1 MTINMARSTETKEVG
16 LSIGLCVGS
25 TTKVRNISHH
35 PTPTLNFFYP
45 RDSTGTSTHPLVDPR
60 GKVMDDRNPEKAQK
74 GPVETFSLIG
84 WYTRWSDVEIM
95 RWRSRILSTV
105 CQTFRAECLTRRP
118 TVDQRISP
126 VVLRIYTNN
135 SQVPLIHDANPST
148 SPTPDSPRSLSTGSA
163 EVPYHP
169 RRLHQALYADGNKY
183 LGARKNRPHL
193 PGINIYLPTTRLLR
207 DPLLDGHHLAPRR
220 VYPHH
225 QEANSLGE
233 GSLREETA
241 TRYLDLHQTKAS
253 GGGEVLGVLAGTKHF
268 TVKLSPPRGT
278 L

>member
-60 GKVMDDRNPEKAQK
+60 GKVMDGRNPQKAQK

-118 TVDQRISP
+118 TVDQRISQWP
-126 VVLRIYTNN
+126 V
-135 SQVPLIHDANPST
+135 S
-148 SPTPDSPRSLSTGSA
+148 PDSMRSAISSVCSISLVMGGVVREVLSM
-163 EVPYHP
+163 
-169 RRLHQALYADGNKY
+169 RLQ
-183 LGARKNRPHL
+183 
-193 PGINIYLPTTRLLR
+193 
-207 DPLLDGHHLAPRR
+207 PLL
-220 VYPHH
+220 
-225 QEANSLGE
+225 
-233 GSLREETA
+233 
-241 TRYLDLHQTKAS
+241 
-253 GGGEVLGVLAGTKHF
+253 VLVRFQWL
-268 TVKLSPPRGT
+268 
-278 L
+278 